1 MGNIETTTKFSRL
14 QSNSS
19 VEDNYY
25 FTLVNCLFSLQ
36 LQRKTIN
43 LYLLYRKC
51 SLKLDLKSGY
61 LLHRKPFKDDEKCF
75 QLHLKSSFCSRNIEV
90 FVIIF

>member
-1 MGNIETTTKFSRL
+1 MGNTKKTTKFSRL

-36 LQRKTIN
+36 LQRKTIIV
-43 LYLLYRKC
+43 YLLYWKC

-61 LLHRKPFKDDEKCF
+61 LLHRKPFKDDKK
-75 QLHLKSSFCSRNIEV
+75 LDLKFN
-90 FVIIF
+90 FV